1 MTNLPKGM
9 LTIEF
14 HQFEG
19 TLHGHDINL
28 FLGKTDSEL
37 RNSSMTKETGSWH

>member
-1 MTNLPKGM
+1 MTNLQKGM

-28 FLGKTDSEL
+28 FLGKTYSTIYAGL
-37 RNSSMTKETGSWH
+37 R